1 MTVPAGS
8 IRNRRAVSAVR
19 EHMRTRLPSL
29 LSLALVLTGGLLL
42 GGCFGSS
49 SSHGGRSVHVIT
61 IHGRPRHWVTL
72 HSQSRTY
79 APGSLAPPLTV
90 ACPDGGL
97 AGNGVKEVIRSWR
110 PGTRTLYGGSIEFDV
125 SRTGAIHVSC

>member
-1 MTVPAGS
+1 
-8 IRNRRAVSAVR
+8 
-19 EHMRTRLPSL
+19 
-29 LSLALVLTGGLLL
+29 VLTGGLLL

-49 SSHGGRSVHVIT
+49 SSHGGRSVPVIT

-90 ACPDGGL
+90 ACPDASGGIAL
-97 AGNGVKEVIRSWR
+97 PATGPVHGFKQVIRSWH
-110 PGTRTLYGGSIEFDV
+110 PGTRALYGGSLQFDV